1 MHLVQLADHQN
12 RAVAI
17 VDGNALLPLS
27 QYHSIYQLAVAAIDS
42 DRTIPELLQSAG
54 TKSALDYDEVYVGT
68 SSWRLLPSFDHPL
81 DFAHLTVT
89 GTGLTHKASAE
100 NRAAMHQKETATVTD
115 SMRMYQLGMDGGRPP
130 QGGIGVQPEWFY
142 KGDGSILKAHGDD
155 LHVPSYADDGGEE
168 PEIAG
173 VYVISRDGHPYRV
186 GLTVGNEFADHVME
200 RKNYLY
206 LAPSK
211 LRECSLGPEL
221 WIDSEPFADIAGTVA
236 IERQNAILWKAN
248 IYSGENNMC
257 HSVAN
262 IEHHHFK
269 YDLHRKPS
277 DAHIHFFGADTFS
290 FGENVCLQDGDVM
303 EVSFPAFGRPLRNT
317 LKVGSKGHHLISVR
331 SLG

>member
-1 MHLVQLADHQN
+1 MHLVQLADHEN
-12 RAVAI
+12 RVVAI

-27 QYHSIYQLAVAAIDS
+27 QYRSIYLLAFAAIDKG
-42 DRTIPELLQSAG
+42 RTIPELLQNAG
-54 TKSALDYDEVYVGT
+54 TESALNYDEVYGGA
-68 SSWRLLPSFDHPL
+68 SSWRLLPSFDHPS
-81 DFAHLTVT
+81 DAAHLTVT

-100 NRAAMHQKETATVTD
+100 NRAAMHQKETVTVTD

-130 QGGIGVQPEWFY
+130 QGSIGVQPEWFY
-142 KGDGSILKAHGDD
+142 KGDGSILKAHGDK
-155 LHVPSYADDGGEE
+155 LMVPPYADDGGEE

-173 VYVISRDGHPYRV
+173 AYVISRDGQPYRV
-186 GLTVGNEFADHVME
+186 GLTIGNEFADHVME

-211 LRECSLGPEL
+211 LRECSLGPAL
-221 WIDSEPFADIAGTVA
+221 WIDPEPFADVAGTVA

-269 YDLHRKPS
+269 YDLHRRPR
-277 DAHIHFFGADTFS
+277 DAHIHFFGADAFS
-290 FGENVCLQDGDVM
+290 FGENVRLQDGDVM
-303 EVSFPAFGRPLRNT
+303 EVSFPNFGRPLRNT
-317 LKVGSKGHHLISVR
+317 LKIAKREQHPVSVR
-331 SLG
+331 SLS

>member
-1 MHLVQLADHQN
+1 MHLVQLADHDN
-12 RAVAI
+12 RFVAI
-17 VDGNALLPLS
+17 VEGSTLLLLS
-27 QYHSIYQLAVAAIDS
+27 QYRSIYQIAFAAINS
-42 DRTIPELLQSAG
+42 DRTIPELLQKAG
-54 TKSALDYDEVYVGT
+54 TESELDYDEVYGGA
-68 SSWRLLPSFDHPL
+68 SSWHLLPSFDHPS
-81 DFAHLTVT
+81 DPAHLTVT

-100 NRAAMHQKETATVTD
+100 NRAAMHQKETVTVTD
-115 SMRMYQLGMDGGRPP
+115 SMRMYRLGLDGGRPP

-142 KGDGSILKAHGDD
+142 KGDGSILRAHGDD

-173 VYVISRDGHPYRV
+173 VYIISRDGYPYRV

-221 WIDSEPFADIAGTVA
+221 WVDPGLFADIAGTVA
-236 IERQNAILWKAN
+236 IERQNKIVWKTN

-257 HSVAN
+257 HSIAN

-269 YDLHRKPS
+269 YDLHRKS
-277 DAHIHFFGADTFS
+277 GDAHIHFFGADAFS
-290 FGENVCLQDGDVM
+290 FGENVRLLDSDVM
-303 EVSFPAFGRPLRNT
+303 EISFPAFGRPLRNT
-317 LKVGSKGHHLISVR
+317 LKIARNEQHPINVR